1 MQEQIVLVV
10 LVETVEEAVLEQ
22 WMAPEKR
29 KSRPTDFPLLVAF
42 VVPVAELAAAIA
54 AAELAGT

>member
-1 MQEQIVLVV
+1 MLAV

-22 WMAPEKR
+22 WMALEKR

-54 AAELAGT
+54 VAELAGT